1 MTPLVS
7 PMRWYGRGGG
17 GEHSEWW
24 FSCHEGDRE
33 RLCGVSVTDTGRSF
47 RWRVSL
53 FEHGEWDAGYCRSL
67 ATAQAKAEQSYE
79 ACVDYTKD
87 AK

>member
-1 MTPLVS
+1 MTPLKR
-7 PMRWYGRGGG
+7 PMQWYVVGDI
-17 GEHSEWW
+17 EKAPKWW
-24 FSCHEGDRE
+24 FSCREGDRE
-33 RLCGVSVTDTGRSF
+33 HLCHVSVTDTGKSF

-67 ATAQAKAEQSYE
+67 AAAQVKAEQSYE
-79 ACVDYTKD
+79 ACVEYTKD